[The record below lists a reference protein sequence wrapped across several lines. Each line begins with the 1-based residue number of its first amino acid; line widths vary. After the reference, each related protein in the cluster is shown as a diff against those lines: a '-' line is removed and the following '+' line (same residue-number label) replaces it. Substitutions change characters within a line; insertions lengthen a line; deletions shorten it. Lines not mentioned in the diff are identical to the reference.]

1 MSIWYL
7 FVIRRF
13 GLLIAICGF
22 ALAQDSSQKQQD
34 SSKQQQNTQQTSS
47 QPAPLFGGKLGTKS
61 SQKTKESATL
71 GFNGID
77 PSGKVDAQM
86 LATSATAD
94 HEKKVQEMAKASPSA
109 AELDAFIKEGG
120 LNKR

>member
-1 MSIWYL
+1 M
-7 FVIRRF
+7 RR
-13 GLLIAICGF
+13 ICLTLGICAA
-22 ALAQDSSQKQQD
+22 ALAQNSAQPPKD
-34 SSKQQQNTQQTSS
+34 QTPPPKKDE
-47 QPAPLFGGKLGTKS
+47 PAPLFGGKLGTKS

-86 LATSATAD
+86 LATPATAD
-94 HEKKVQEMAKASPSA
+94 HQTKVKNMAALAPTQA
-109 AELDAFIKEGG
+109 DLAAFIKEGG

>member
-1 MSIWYL
+1 
-7 FVIRRF
+7 VIRRF
-13 GLLIAICGF
+13 GLFLAICAT

-34 SSKQQQNTQQTSS
+34 SSK

-86 LATSATAD
+86 LATPATAQ
-94 HEKKVQEMAKASPSA
+94 HETKVKDMAKAAPSA
-109 AELDAFIKEGG
+109 ADLEAFIKDGG

>member
-1 MSIWYL
+1 
-7 FVIRRF
+7 VIRRF
-13 GLLIAICGF
+13 GLFLAICGT

-34 SSKQQQNTQQTSS
+34 SSKQQQNTPQNSN

-86 LATSATAD
+86 LATSATAQ
-94 HEKKVQEMAKASPSA
+94 HEAKVRDMAKAAPSA
-109 AELDAFIKEGG
+109 ADLAAFIKDGG